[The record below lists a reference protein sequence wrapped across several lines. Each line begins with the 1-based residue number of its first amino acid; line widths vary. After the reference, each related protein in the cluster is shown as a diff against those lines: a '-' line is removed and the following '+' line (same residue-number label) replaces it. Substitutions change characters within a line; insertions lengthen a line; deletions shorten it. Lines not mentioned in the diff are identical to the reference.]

1 MHPKSKSLV
10 QELKTFVAKGAS
22 FAAKEGET
30 DDLVM
35 GTILAVR
42 LIEYVMKYDEATYNT
57 LVERT
62 SGDYL
67 QPMPIGII

>member
-57 LVERT
+57 LVER
-62 SGDYL
+62 SGDDYL

>member
-57 LVERT
+57 LVERN